1 MLLKLLE
8 EKMKFSDTPSCD
20 GMDINLFFVEN
31 RGDDYESLDYV
42 RKMCKNCPVLEECF
56 KYALTYNVKGIWA
69 GTTEQQRR
77 QIRVTNKI
85 PVKPIYEP
93 REYGLPI

>member
-1 MLLKLLE
+1 MR
-8 EKMKFSDTPSCD
+8 FSDTPSCD
-20 GMDINLFFVEN
+20 GMDINLFFVEG

-56 KYALTYNVKGIWA
+56 KYALTYNVRGVWA

-77 QIRVTNKI
+77 QIRITNNI
-85 PVKPIYEP
+85 PVKPIYDP
-93 REYGLPI
+93 KEYGLPI